1 MIWIALFIP
10 ETSCLPLEEIEAL
23 FGNEQDAVVITS
35 AQRGVRDGIG
45 GQDKA
50 MAEHVEG

>member
-10 ETSCLPLEEIEAL
+10 ETRCFPLKEIETV

-35 AQRGVRDGIG
+35 VEPGVHYGPG
-45 GQDKA
+45 GDKA
-50 MAEHVEG
+50 TAEHVEG